1 MPVEPSRR
9 FREVSVALPEDALAN
24 LPEHALGRHG
34 MIRRRRQSPLFRRQR
49 RSRFGDLVHIYKFNH
64 RTLALV
70 KTVVPTISVFAP
82 IPERTSNGLE
92 YMKCQF
98 HPFE

>member
-9 FREVSVALPEDALAN
+9 FRKVSIALPEDALAN
-24 LPEHALGRHG
+24 LPENALGRHG
-34 MIRRRRQSPLFRRQR
+34 MIRQR

-64 RTLALV
+64 RALALV

-92 YMKCQF
+92 YMK
-98 HPFE
+98 